1 MTHSAIRYTY
11 SVPDTKPDAMDSGA
25 DMVPV
30 FWSLKSN
37 EETDVKEKNLPK

>member
-11 SVPDTKPDAMDSGA
+11 SVPGTKPDAMDSGA

-30 FWSLKSN
+30 FRTLKSN
-37 EETDVKEKNLPK
+37 ETDVKEKNLPK